1 MSKNDPLVDEVKL
14 IYINPTYANV
24 RYCKGREAT
33 VSIRDLAPN
42 PHSAVDNALRSNE
55 VHKDKSH
62 EHADNAELPEV
73 SCDSEST
80 VNDAVELPDN
90 ESTIN
95 DKVNSPAHKINVG
108 PRESARNNKGVPSPR
123 YGIDQM

>member
-1 MSKNDPLVDEVKL
+1 ML
-14 IYINPTYANV
+14 IYVIVMAA
-24 RYCKGREAT
+24 KLL

-42 PHSAVDNALRSNE
+42 PQSAVDNALQSNE
-55 VHKDKSH
+55 IHKDKSH
-62 EHADNAELPEV
+62 EYADNAELPGV

-90 ESTIN
+90 ESSVN
-95 DKVNSPAHKINVG
+95 DIVNSPAHKINVG
-108 PRESARNNKGVPSPR
+108 PRRSAKNKGVPPPR